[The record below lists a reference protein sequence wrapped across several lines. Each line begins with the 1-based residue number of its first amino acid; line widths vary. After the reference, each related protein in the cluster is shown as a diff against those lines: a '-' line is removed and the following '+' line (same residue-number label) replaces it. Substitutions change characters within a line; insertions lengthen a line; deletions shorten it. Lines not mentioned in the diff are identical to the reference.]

1 METQLNNI
9 SITYSK
15 KINEWNVYNIRRE
28 NKKIYFE
35 SPYMFVPFGI
45 EKGYGKDQYILKLQ
59 FQGVKNNI
67 KDIVDFH
74 KLIGNF
80 ENKIMELNSINRN
93 IFKSQIQT
101 SKNNYD
107 DLLIFKINI
116 NKNTLNIVD
125 KHNDIKNIFDVKQKC
140 RIKCFFHSNELWSKS
155 NMNVSTFSLDKIIID
170 EE

>member
-93 IFKSQIQT
+93 SFKSQIQT

-107 DLLIFKINI
+107 DLLIFIRRVQIYIIFTKDN
-116 NKNTLNIVD
+116 NLY
-125 KHNDIKNIFDVKQKC
+125 DIY
-140 RIKCFFHSNELWSKS
+140 IKDDDLYDIY
-155 NMNVSTFSLDKIIID
+155 T
-170 EE
+170 